1 MVKPMRRV
9 TKTVAALILATVS
22 VGASAFYPNFPPPGY
37 VARYPHARVQPN
49 PPLPQGGYPYYALPR
64 PMQPY
69 PRFAPRPQ
77 IDATARAAAVPQT
90 GRQELATTV
99 AVPTMKPPDTVADD
113 KQATSDEVDAGIDAD
128 SLAGTGTAQF
138 IESLLPLI
146 ETENQRILALRQ
158 DLLELSARLES
169 GKPLGKAQRERLTQ
183 LARTYRV
190 EGNPLK
196 DGDVRAALISKV
208 DSVPASLALAQ
219 AANESAWGK
228 SRFAREGNNL
238 FGIWTYDEDKGIV
251 PRRRAP
257 GKKHLVRKFDSI
269 GDSVRYYLHTLNSHP
284 AYASLREI
292 RAEMR
297 ASGQAPDALMLAAG
311 LTKYSAR
318 GEQYVELIR
327 DMIRRFDLAVYDAAV
342 ADSA

>member
-22 VGASAFYPNFPPPGY
+22 MGASAFYPNFPPPGY
-37 VARYPHARVQPN
+37 AARYPHPRVQAN
-49 PPLPQGGYPYYALPR
+49 PPIPQGGYPYYAFSR
-64 PMQPY
+64 PVQPY
-69 PRFAPRPQ
+69 PWFATRPQ
-77 IDATARAAAVPQT
+77 VDATARPAAAPAAEQ
-90 GRQELATTV
+90 
-99 AVPTMKPPDTVADD
+99 PDAGADD
-113 KQATSDEVDAGIDAD
+113 KQATSEDVDADIDAD
-128 SLAGTGTAQF
+128 ALASSGNREF
-138 IESLLPLI
+138 VESLLPLI
-146 ETENQRILALRQ
+146 EAENQRILTLRQ
-158 DLLELSARLES
+158 DLLELIARLES
-169 GKPLGKAQRERLTQ
+169 ATSLGKAQTKRLKQ

-196 DGDVRAALISKV
+196 DADARAALISRV
-208 DSVPASLALAQ
+208 DSVPASLVLAQ

-251 PRRRAP
+251 PLRRAP

-292 RAEMR
+292 RAGMR
-297 ASGQAPDALMLAAG
+297 ANGQALDALMLAGG
-311 LTKYSAR
+311 LTNYSAR

-327 DMIRRFDLAVYDAAV
+327 DMIRRFELAIYDAAV
-342 ADSA
+342 ANEA

>member
-1 MVKPMRRV
+1 
-9 TKTVAALILATVS
+9 
-22 VGASAFYPNFPPPGY
+22 
-37 VARYPHARVQPN
+37 
-49 PPLPQGGYPYYALPR
+49 
-64 PMQPY
+64 
-69 PRFAPRPQ
+69 
-77 IDATARAAAVPQT
+77 
-90 GRQELATTV
+90 
-99 AVPTMKPPDTVADD
+99 
-113 KQATSDEVDAGIDAD
+113 
-128 SLAGTGTAQF
+128 
-138 IESLLPLI
+138 
-146 ETENQRILALRQ
+146 
-158 DLLELSARLES
+158 LLELIARLES
-169 GKPLGKAQRERLTQ
+169 ATSLGKAQTKRLKQ

-196 DGDVRAALISKV
+196 DADARATLISRV

-251 PRRRAP
+251 PLRRAP

-292 RAEMR
+292 RAGMR
-297 ASGQAPDALMLAAG
+297 ANGQALDALMLAGG
-311 LTKYSAR
+311 LTNYSAR

-327 DMIRRFDLAVYDAAV
+327 DMIRRFELAIYDAAV
-342 ADSA
+342 ANEA